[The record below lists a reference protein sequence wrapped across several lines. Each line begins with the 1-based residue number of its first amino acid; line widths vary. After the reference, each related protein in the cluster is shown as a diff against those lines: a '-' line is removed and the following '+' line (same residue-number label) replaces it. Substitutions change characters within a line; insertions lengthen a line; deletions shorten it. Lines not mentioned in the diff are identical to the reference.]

1 MQHIKLMGGKGDPLC
16 PLGFH
21 PQVRWPT
28 RCKRCFRDY
37 KEHGNK
43 CKDSESSLRRDET
56 TLSSPSLSSWTSRT
70 RDETKTE
77 SSSPRAWTSSSNLNS
92 DSNNTAHKKESED
105 IGYSSRF
112 SSTASSWTSSPN
124 LANMKEE
131 TVSVTLPRPRPKP
144 IDTGQ
149 DITETRDDLAQN
161 DYRRTQYTVRRRT
174 TSSSNLTLP
183 ADTSRS
189 STNSYSSI
197 RDRVRTS
204 PAPSSP
210 TSKTASKSIE
220 VDYTLSLRTSP
231 GKPPLAPRNTT
242 PSRSL
247 PVPPTTGSSSS
258 SGSASSSEEDDESI
272 AGTSTTATI
281 INESELQEQIDN
293 LKKEL
298 ETTKARCEKVE
309 REKSDIL
316 LRRLTT
322 VDTYSSSRP
331 TASEVLKLQQR
342 VNELQSTVED
352 LRDDKK
358 SLTLKVRE
366 LEEDLEKSKKLETL
380 EKEADN
386 LRNKLQ
392 AAETLCEELMDEN
405 EDMKKELRDLEDE
418 IDEMQDNFREDQA
431 DEYSSLKKELEQTA
445 KNCRILSFKLRKSER
460 KSEALEA
467 EKLEIEKKCREIAGG
482 QSGLDKNERIRHLE
496 QELGVANE
504 LSQRLQKE
512 LEETTSKMK
521 SKDSKADDKTPTT
534 KKKAPMLGT
543 IGKSSSGEKISRE
556 SLTRGGSQ
564 EDPVQLLRDLQDSL
578 EREADLREQLRYA
591 EEEILKLQLKKKE
604 KMFVESLLMQDI
616 IPKHSEEDSTS
627 TFTQTIS
634 TILTSMPSQVKSS
647 QTQTESYVNHK
658 TQTVKLFMK
667 DTFMQTNER
676 SNSNTQTD
684 SVVKK
689 DESTIIVCDWSTSNG
704 TQTNTVLT
712 KNVFVETENNN
723 DTELCDS
730 FIQTIIGLVQKCDFQ
745 SQTDPISKS
754 ISVQSEN
761 TTVCGFEVTRE
772 TQTDIQ
778 SHGMSNKPLASN
790 EPYISTSTESEL
802 TNNYPELQSLQIS
815 TNHYREQSTDG
826 RKSKISTSD
835 IKSDIQNKPVKDTTT
850 KIIEHSSTPQVVFNE
865 NINTNDRYCRRTS
878 GVLYSTKSLPLNLNI
893 LSSVQTQTDSIPAS
907 LLPTRTFQ
915 LFGSILPH
923 VYNSPL
929 VTLFS
934 PLARKTSPTP
944 SRLTPEP
951 LEKDEGISDEE
962 DPAELRLLLEL
973 NEQEAAVLRRKV
985 EELEGEGHNLKAK
998 VKDLQDKLTAK
1009 TSLASK
1015 RAIIKDSTPTESN
1028 ALYEKKI
1035 KILEEE
1041 MQELRK
1047 KLVEKERDCERLHA
1061 ELTVAQKKP
1070 KALSK
1075 SKSLDGDQQTVDLKR
1090 QLQVVEQEASVL
1102 RSRNQNLESEN
1113 EKLVSEN
1120 KKLLLT
1126 QGTKKTAQ
1134 DRANNLD
1141 SKLRVG
1147 DLEKKLEEANQ
1158 KLIEYEAGQKTKSD
1172 TAILQKNSL
1181 VEIEKLK
1188 TQMKKLE
1195 SEKTKLNDSLRMLK
1209 EEAVA
1214 DILQFYSKRTP
1225 KKPTDIT
1232 TKLQMK
1238 KMVEELENEIGEVL
1252 VALRKS
1258 ETERKQLTE
1267 IENKKDSGLKFKNEL
1282 EDFKKKLEYSQKQFN
1297 DDKSLWEKEKEKMMK
1312 ELKNTEKGISKT
1324 TKDEIFALNQK
1335 IETLNLNLREEKKNS
1350 DCIYKELES
1359 VKKYVQ
1365 EKDLEVKEKSD
1376 KLSEYEKKLK
1386 ETEDKLKK
1394 NERLNNVKKDKITKL
1409 EKELEELKSTL
1420 KKSSEKWND
1429 EKEQL
1434 NSEVN
1439 EVKSKSKKLE
1449 TELEKEK
1456 SNVNQ
1461 LEANIREERERAT
1474 DLSLKAGSAASREIK
1489 ELREELTS
1497 TKSKHTEISDELK
1510 KIKQDK
1516 NISEKT
1522 WKERETT
1529 LDKELKQQE
1538 KKLSELKSDLE
1549 AEKSVIAKLNISHE
1563 KEMKNKDQEI
1573 KNLKTKLEE
1582 TGGKKFAD
1590 IKDLESKIT
1599 RLEQALS
1606 SEKREYVELTTKYE
1620 QLEEEHVV
1628 TKAKLVMDRE
1638 NIQAQAIAS
1647 QKELVNVEAELHT
1660 LQETYN
1666 KKQETWDTDK
1676 KNLQDKIKEH
1686 LKEIK
1691 KQNAVSETWQLEK
1704 ARLNAIN
1711 DEKNSKLEQL
1721 KKDNQSQL
1729 EQIDHMHKE
1738 IEDYRKQFE
1747 DYEKVS
1753 KVQRNI
1759 SADTLALD
1767 REIKELKNKLF
1778 LEEKSRKTEV
1788 ATMKMRYDN
1797 RVAIITEELSNV
1809 QGQVSKFKKE
1819 RDTFRH
1825 MLETAQRT
1833 IADLKSS
1840 GKTSSRPNSDEADY
1854 LRNQI
1859 GSLEQQISCMED
1871 EVSEVRLENSRLKTE
1886 LVSEKSAWE
1895 VKQSELM
1902 SKLNEMEEERILN
1915 SGRTKVAGLK
1925 SRLEL
1930 AWTKERE
1937 DQHRLLQETST
1948 LARDLRQTLFEVERE
1963 RDKERLEAKRRIEQL
1978 KKSTEEEQDENRK
1991 KLNEVQCDLL
2001 ELRDAHAKL
2010 RTTNE
2015 KLRREKDRAEK
2026 EKDAVKSANIARR
2039 RADQEENHKVTALLQ
2054 LVDELMCLA
2063 PELFPNR
2070 PGNSGITLPTPPIRR
2085 KGPKSRESSPNLDR
2099 QETSQEPS
2107 PAAEK
2112 SQQLHITLQR
2122 LTEATDELRRAQ
2134 RLGEEERER
2143 SRKLFAAR
2151 RAQSTE
2157 SDAGSDIQIGNG
2169 NGKKGRLF
2177 RKSLSL
2183 EQTSAIAAAQEQIWK
2198 DDNEGSVTSFQSYD
2212 DSIDTKFQIL
2222 QRRDPS
2228 LDSRLSGGS
2237 TQSEVIPSNLEKKKK
2252 KGFFGKLKK
2261 LTKTSRSMDEDGN
2274 GYVLGSGSQLDP
2286 GSDTSINSAVIDHD
2300 IRSSKKD
2307 LKDRLTGMFK
2317 KSGSTSRGNS
2327 LDRNQKP
2334 PTSSDIVN
2342 IQDGESIQRPPS
2354 SLFRTSP
2361 SPVRNDI
2368 SQSSMSRPLG
2378 ASTIPPTQKKPPGS
2392 APLLRKV
2399 MKR

>member
-1 MQHIKLMGGKGDPLC
+1 
-16 PLGFH
+16 
-21 PQVRWPT
+21 
-28 RCKRCFRDY
+28 
-37 KEHGNK
+37 
-43 CKDSESSLRRDET
+43 
-56 TLSSPSLSSWTSRT
+56 
-70 RDETKTE
+70 
-77 SSSPRAWTSSSNLNS
+77 
-92 DSNNTAHKKESED
+92 
-105 IGYSSRF
+105 
-112 SSTASSWTSSPN
+112 
-124 LANMKEE
+124 
-131 TVSVTLPRPRPKP
+131 
-144 IDTGQ
+144 
-149 DITETRDDLAQN
+149 
-161 DYRRTQYTVRRRT
+161 
-174 TSSSNLTLP
+174 
-183 ADTSRS
+183 
-189 STNSYSSI
+189 
-197 RDRVRTS
+197 
-204 PAPSSP
+204 
-210 TSKTASKSIE
+210 
-220 VDYTLSLRTSP
+220 
-231 GKPPLAPRNTT
+231 
-242 PSRSL
+242 
-247 PVPPTTGSSSS
+247 
-258 SGSASSSEEDDESI
+258 
-272 AGTSTTATI
+272 
-281 INESELQEQIDN
+281 
-293 LKKEL
+293 
-298 ETTKARCEKVE
+298 
-309 REKSDIL
+309 
-316 LRRLTT
+316 
-322 VDTYSSSRP
+322 
-331 TASEVLKLQQR
+331 
-342 VNELQSTVED
+342 
-352 LRDDKK
+352 
-358 SLTLKVRE
+358 
-366 LEEDLEKSKKLETL
+366 
-380 EKEADN
+380 
-386 LRNKLQ
+386 
-392 AAETLCEELMDEN
+392 
-405 EDMKKELRDLEDE
+405 
-418 IDEMQDNFREDQA
+418 
-431 DEYSSLKKELEQTA
+431 
-445 KNCRILSFKLRKSER
+445 
-460 KSEALEA
+460 
-467 EKLEIEKKCREIAGG
+467 
-482 QSGLDKNERIRHLE
+482 
-496 QELGVANE
+496 
-504 LSQRLQKE
+504 
-512 LEETTSKMK
+512 MK
-521 SKDSKADDKTPTT
+521 SWFQKT
-534 KKKAPMLGT
+534 
-543 IGKSSSGEKISRE
+543 
-556 SLTRGGSQ
+556 
-564 EDPVQLLRDLQDSL
+564 
-578 EREADLREQLRYA
+578 
-591 EEEILKLQLKKKE
+591 
-604 KMFVESLLMQDI
+604 
-616 IPKHSEEDSTS
+616 
-627 TFTQTIS
+627 
-634 TILTSMPSQVKSS
+634 
-647 QTQTESYVNHK
+647 
-658 TQTVKLFMK
+658 
-667 DTFMQTNER
+667 
-676 SNSNTQTD
+676 
-684 SVVKK
+684 
-689 DESTIIVCDWSTSNG
+689 
-704 TQTNTVLT
+704 
-712 KNVFVETENNN
+712 
-723 DTELCDS
+723 
-730 FIQTIIGLVQKCDFQ
+730 
-745 SQTDPISKS
+745 
-754 ISVQSEN
+754 
-761 TTVCGFEVTRE
+761 
-772 TQTDIQ
+772 
-778 SHGMSNKPLASN
+778 
-790 EPYISTSTESEL
+790 
-802 TNNYPELQSLQIS
+802 
-815 TNHYREQSTDG
+815 
-826 RKSKISTSD
+826 
-835 IKSDIQNKPVKDTTT
+835 
-850 KIIEHSSTPQVVFNE
+850 
-865 NINTNDRYCRRTS
+865 
-878 GVLYSTKSLPLNLNI
+878 
-893 LSSVQTQTDSIPAS
+893 
-907 LLPTRTFQ
+907 
-915 LFGSILPH
+915 
-923 VYNSPL
+923 
-929 VTLFS
+929 
-934 PLARKTSPTP
+934 
-944 SRLTPEP
+944 
-951 LEKDEGISDEE
+951 
-962 DPAELRLLLEL
+962 
-973 NEQEAAVLRRKV
+973 
-985 EELEGEGHNLKAK
+985 
-998 VKDLQDKLTAK
+998 
-1009 TSLASK
+1009 
-1015 RAIIKDSTPTESN
+1015 
-1028 ALYEKKI
+1028 
-1035 KILEEE
+1035 
-1041 MQELRK
+1041 
-1047 KLVEKERDCERLHA
+1047 
-1061 ELTVAQKKP
+1061 
-1070 KALSK
+1070 
-1075 SKSLDGDQQTVDLKR
+1075 
-1090 QLQVVEQEASVL
+1090 
-1102 RSRNQNLESEN
+1102 
-1113 EKLVSEN
+1113 